1 MPDRPGGAASRR
13 RRTTVVGAGVI
24 GLSVA
29 HELALLGDEVTLLAD
44 RSAADS
50 VSAVAAAVWFPYRA
64 GASPSMATWL
74 ARSLARFTELAADP
88 ASGVDLRAGTVVE
101 RRPGADRSWTAAVTD
116 AREALPAEL
125 PPGAPAGVRATVP
138 VITGSQ
144 YLPWL
149 AGRCAALGVRFLAR
163 TVTSVDELAGTA
175 DLVVVAAG
183 LRSGELLDD
192 DTLFPI
198 RGQVVRVANPGITE
212 WLTDDDH
219 PEGLTYVV
227 ARRTDVVCG
236 GLADVG
242 SWSLELDPDLERAV
256 LERTAALVPA
266 LAGQPV
272 LSRGV
277 GLRPGRP
284 GVRVEPVAG
293 HAVPVIACYGHGGA
307 GVTLSWGCAEAVAD
321 LAGVAGPEG

>member
-1 MPDRPGGAASRR
+1 VAEGTRR
-13 RRTTVVGAGVI
+13 VTVVGAGVV

-29 HELALLGDEVTLLAD
+29 HELAAAGHAVTVVAD
-44 RSAADS
+44 RSAVQS

-64 GASPSMATWL
+64 EAPAMAGWL

-88 ASGVDLRAGTVVE
+88 ASGIDLRAGTVVE
-101 RRPGADRSWTAAVTD
+101 RVAGADRSWTAAVPD
-116 AREALPAEL
+116 AREATPAEL
-125 PPGAPAGVRATVP
+125 PPGALAGVRATVP
-138 VITGSQ
+138 VITGSR

-149 AGRCAALGVRFLAR
+149 QHRCVAAGVRFVHR
-163 TVTSVDELAGTA
+163 TVTSVDELAADT

-192 DTLFPI
+192 GTLFPI

-227 ARRTDVVCG
+227 ARRDDVVCG
-236 GLADVG
+236 GVAEVG
-242 SWSLELDPDLERAV
+242 SWDVGLDPAV
-256 LERTAALVPA
+256 EAAILARTAALVPA

-272 LSRGV
+272 LSRDA
-277 GLRPGRP
+277 GLRPGRDS
-284 GVRVEPVAG
+284 VRLEPVAG
-293 HAVPVIACYGHGGA
+293 YAVPVVACYGHGGA
-307 GVTLSWGCAEAVAD
+307 GVTLSWGCAGAVAD
-321 LAGVAGPEG
+321 LVAAG

>member
-1 MPDRPGGAASRR
+1 
-13 RRTTVVGAGVI
+13 
-24 GLSVA
+24 
-29 HELALLGDEVTLLAD
+29 
-44 RSAADS
+44 
-50 VSAVAAAVWFPYRA
+50 
-64 GASPSMATWL
+64 
-74 ARSLARFTELAADP
+74 
-88 ASGVDLRAGTVVE
+88 
-101 RRPGADRSWTAAVTD
+101 
-116 AREALPAEL
+116 
-125 PPGAPAGVRATVP
+125 VR
-138 VITGSQ
+138 
-144 YLPWL
+144 L
-149 AGRCAALGVRFLAR
+149 LAR
-163 TVTSVDELAGTA
+163 TVTSLDELAGTA

-227 ARRTDVVCG
+227 ARRADVVCG
-236 GLADVG
+236 GVADVG

-272 LSRGV
+272 VSRGV

-284 GVRVEPVAG
+284 GVRLEWVPG

-321 LAGVAGPEG
+321 LARVAAPEG